1 MDHFLN
7 LAEPAGPNG
16 HLLITDGTD
25 MDTVDTVTRSRM
37 MSAIRGKNTKPE
49 MVVRRFL
56 HGRGYRYRI
65 HRKDLAG
72 KPDIVIPRLRVCI
85 FVHGCFWHRH
95 PGCPYA
101 TNPKTRPEFW
111 NEKFQK
117 NVARD
122 LANIDL
128 LEVAGWNVLV
138 VWECQ
143 LKKDPDTLDQLDQK
157 LRLLSPRDTPTENPV
172 AP

>member
-1 MDHFLN
+1 
-7 LAEPAGPNG
+7 
-16 HLLITDGTD
+16 
-25 MDTVDTVTRSRM
+25 MDTVDTATRSKM
-37 MSAIRGKNTKPE
+37 MSAIRNKDTGPE
-49 MVVRRFL
+49 MIVRRFL
-56 HGRGYRYRI
+56 HGRGYRYRL

-72 KPDIVIPRLRVCI
+72 KPDIVIPRLKVCI

-101 TNPKTRPEFW
+101 TTPKTRTEFW

-122 LANIDL
+122 LANIAA
-128 LEVAGWNVLV
+128 LEAAGWDVLI

-143 LKKDPDTLDQLDQK
+143 LKKDVETLDRLERK
-157 LRLLSPRDTPTENPV
+157 LRLLSPSEGYRENAAMPS
-172 AP
+172 ADSGSGGHLHAKPAK

>member
-1 MDHFLN
+1 
-7 LAEPAGPNG
+7 
-16 HLLITDGTD
+16 
-25 MDTVDTVTRSRM
+25 MDTVDTATRSKM
-37 MSAIRGKNTKPE
+37 MSAIRSKDTGPE

-72 KPDIVIPRLRVCI
+72 KPDIVIPRLKVCI

-101 TNPKTRPEFW
+101 TTPKTRPEFW
-111 NEKFQK
+111 NEKLQK

-122 LANIDL
+122 LANIAAL
-128 LEVAGWNVLV
+128 GAAGWNVLI

-143 LKKDPDTLDQLDQK
+143 LKKDVETLDRLERK
-157 LRLLSPRDTPTENPV
+157 LRLLSTGQVYRENA
-172 AP
+172 APPSADADSGGHLHAKPAK

>member
-1 MDHFLN
+1 
-7 LAEPAGPNG
+7 
-16 HLLITDGTD
+16 

>member
-1 MDHFLN
+1 
-7 LAEPAGPNG
+7 
-16 HLLITDGTD
+16 
-25 MDTVDTVTRSRM
+25 MDTVDTATRSKM
-37 MSAIRGKNTKPE
+37 MSAIRGKDTKPE

-72 KPDIVIPRLRVCI
+72 KPDIVIPRLKACV

-95 PGCPYA
+95 PGCPYS
-101 TNPKTRPEFW
+101 TIPKTRPEFW

-122 LANIDL
+122 LANIDA
-128 LEVAGWNVLV
+128 LEASGWTVLI

-143 LKKDPDTLDQLDQK
+143 LKNDFETLHRLERK
-157 LRLLSPRDTPTENPV
+157 LRLLSPGLASLANAGAPSADASLENHLHAKTEE
-172 AP
+172 